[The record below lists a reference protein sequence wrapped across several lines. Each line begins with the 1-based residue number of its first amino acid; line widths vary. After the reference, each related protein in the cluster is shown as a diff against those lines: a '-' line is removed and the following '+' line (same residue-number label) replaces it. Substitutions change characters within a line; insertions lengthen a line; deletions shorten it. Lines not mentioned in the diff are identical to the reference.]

1 MYVTD
6 YLASLSNYPPAFE
19 SWAAVETDLAENLN
33 EMAKLMSTHHDDYK
47 EMVSGDLLLVCG
59 YY

>member
-47 EMVSGDLLLVCG
+47 EMVSS
-59 YY
+59 YFY